1 MTWGSKALAEGIA
14 RQVVR
19 AEKKYGAVDPKIT
32 VESWN
37 DQFKF
42 VKGDEK
48 LEQLVKAVELEIP
61 AIRNEKNVP
70 SISPAA
76 YAVFKAAALTG
87 TLDQDIEGPL
97 KA

>member
-19 AEKKYGAVDPKIT
+19 AEQQYGTVDPKVT
-32 VESWN
+32 VENWN
-37 DQFKF
+37 ERFKF
-42 VKGDEK
+42 VKTDK
-48 LEQLVKAVELEIP
+48 LDQLVHAVELELP
-61 AIRNEKNVP
+61 AVRNEKNVP
-70 SISPAA
+70 RIDPVS

-87 TLDQDIEGPL
+87 TLDEEIEGPL